1 MVIQTYDEIL
11 TKLCDFFDTL
21 IAPKK
26 LSRSDANT
34 IYLELKSL
42 AKGIEVYVNSAASV
56 VNNKFNPDKSEDFD
70 LESLALLSGTSKRS
84 GKASSL
90 PIVISNDA
98 LSATTIFSGEYYY
111 QYSAD
116 LVFKFTFAN
125 DTSIPAQS
133 SIQKSSFADIKGSY
147 HVTDQAS
154 ITVRRTDEADI
165 NPSLTFSCL
174 DNAATLGYEDETN
187 LEFRSRILSDPNR
200 QDLFSEMEEALRAL
214 PRIIDASVLFNETNE
229 NIVVDSITI
238 PPFHF
243 LLTINGDITN
253 EVAETVVKY
262 GYYPSTQ
269 VDADDYVS
277 FISSVF
283 SGGAYKVFFKSFDF
297 FDYGIV
303 VSYTYDPSLTS
314 NDIVQSAINS
324 LLLKY
329 QYPSRHTSIL
339 TEGVFYDE
347 MKAVSIPSFTVLDV
361 NLTVG
366 GTPTSYIQV
375 PKTRYPRLSSIT
387 LNGGT

>member
-21 IAPKK
+21 ISPKK

-42 AKGIEVYVNSAASV
+42 AKGMEVYVNSAAAV
-56 VNNKFNPDKSEDFD
+56 VNNKFIPDKCEDFD
-70 LESLALLSGTSKRS
+70 LESLALLSGTSKRD
-84 GKASSL
+84 GKPTSL
-90 PIVISNDA
+90 PIIITNDDTA
-98 LSATTIFSGEYYY
+98 DTTIPSGEYYY

-116 LVFKFTFAN
+116 IVFRFSFSN
-125 DTSIPAQS
+125 DTVIPAQS
-133 SIQKSSFADIKGSY
+133 SIQKSSFSDIKGSH

-174 DNAATLGYEDETN
+174 DNAATLGYADETS

-214 PRIIDASVLFNETNE
+214 PRIIDASVIFNETNE
-229 NIVVDSITI
+229 NIVVDLITI

-277 FISSVF
+277 FISPVF
-283 SGGAYKVFFKSFDF
+283 SGGSYKVFFKNFSF
-297 FDYGIV
+297 FDYGLV

-314 NDIVQSAINS
+314 DDIVQSAINA
-324 LLLKY
+324 LLRKY
-329 QYPSRHTSIL
+329 QYPSKHTSML

-347 MKAVSIPSFTVLDV
+347 LKAVTIPSFTVLDV

-366 GTPTSYIQV
+366 GAPTAYVQV
-375 PKTRYPRLSSIT
+375 PKTRYPRLSSVT
-387 LNGGT
+387 LNGAP